1 MPSSPFGHPHTQ
13 GACYATWYAEK
24 KARVLVGHFGFT
36 ASDQED
42 IQQLLLLALL
52 ERWPKFNSAE
62 ISPQEFISWAIGR
75 TVAELIRQQQRRQ
88 AAEPTQY
95 QPIDELLN
103 DEEASLPAAC
113 IEADPTPAIDLALD
127 IEVVL
132 SRLPPAVQ
140 ETARELRTGN
150 ISEVARRLGL
160 SRRTIRDRVRQLREA
175 FVRAG
180 YGDA

>member
-1 MPSSPFGHPHTQ
+1 MPSSPFGHPHTK
-13 GACYATWYAEK
+13 GACYATWYAQK

-36 ASDQED
+36 SSDQED
-42 IQQLLLLALL
+42 IQQQLLLSLL
-52 ERWPKFNSAE
+52 ERWPKFNPAE
-62 ISPQEFISWAIGR
+62 SSPQEFISWAIGR
-75 TVAELIRQQQRRQ
+75 IVADLIRDQQRRH
-88 AAEPTQY
+88 AAEPTQC
-95 QPIDELLN
+95 QPIDELIN
-103 DEEASLPAAC
+103 DEEASLPASC
-113 IEADPTPAIDLALD
+113 IESDPVPVIDLALD

-160 SRRTIRDRVRQLREA
+160 SRRTIRDRVRLLREA